1 MLFRVYT
8 LHKRIINSFDAQIIM
23 NREIW
28 LYGVLFNVLC
38 KVDEDN
44 DLDVNNVIKKIK
56 ERLEYRIQKSD
67 KKRDYCKYLYTSWEK
82 KGFDI
87 NHQFDLKDYDGFP
100 IDSLFSIAIN
110 YKLYTLTNLAQVL
123 IKAGANVQNE
133 KGYLH
138 ACVLARSPDILKAL
152 IKAGVN
158 DNPNENYGGNT
169 ALDYVAKLYGRD
181 KSTKSKDCCKIL
193 IEHTL
198 EKKPHSKMPDSIKS
212 NKELTEYWNACK
224 ANSEEWEFA
233 IPKTAIQV
241 LSVQKT
247 NKCFCPIK

>member
-1 MLFRVYT
+1 M
-8 LHKRIINSFDAQIIM
+8 
-23 NREIW
+23 
-28 LYGVLFNVLC
+28 G
-38 KVDEDN
+38 
-44 DLDVNNVIKKIK
+44 
-56 ERLEYRIQKSD
+56 
-67 KKRDYCKYLYTSWEK
+67 K

-198 EKKPHSKMPDSIKS
+198 EKNPNIEMPVSVKS
-212 NKELTEYWNACK
+212 NKELTEYWNACE
-224 ANSEEWEFA
+224 ANNEGWELA
-233 IPKTAIQV
+233 TTNTETQV
-241 LSVQKT
+241 VSVQKA
-247 NKCFCPIK
+247 NKSSCSIQ

>member
-1 MLFRVYT
+1 
-8 LHKRIINSFDAQIIM
+8 M

-87 NHQFDLKDYDGFP
+87 NHQFDLKDYNGFP

-198 EKKPHSKMPDSIKS
+198 EKKPNIEIPDSVKN
-212 NKELTEYWNACK
+212 NKELAQCWNACE
-224 ANSEEWEFA
+224 ANNEGWELA
-233 IPKTAIQV
+233 TTNTETQV
-241 LSVQKT
+241 VSVQKA
-247 NKCFCPIK
+247 NKSSCSIQ